1 MGIYAYRKQ
10 TLEKFISFKPSENE
24 KALNL
29 EQYRALDNGI
39 PIKVILTEKI
49 NKGIDTMDDLKQ
61 LKAI

>member
-1 MGIYAYRKQ
+1 MGIYAYRKII
-10 TLEKFISFKPSENE
+10 LEKFVNFEPSENE
-24 KALNL
+24 KALSL

-49 NKGIDTMDDLKQ
+49 YKGIDTMEDLKQ